1 MKTKVLIASVKSW
14 NFRNA
19 NAFTDSYKE
28 QYDVLLIDNPENLTM
43 ETVEAFNPD
52 YIFFPHWSWIIPE
65 PVYSKFR
72 CIVFHITDLPFG
84 RGGSP
89 LQNLIER
96 KIYNT
101 KISAIAVVSELDAG
115 PLYLKKDFNIAEG
128 SAQQIFEEASGI
140 IFKEMIPEIIEMD
153 SEPEEQKGEIVKF
166 KRRKPEDSNII
177 NAGLDDLRDFYDFI
191 RMLDGEGYPKAY
203 VLIGDFKVE
212 LDSVLFNN
220 KKLEGRFTIK
230 QKDE

>member
-1 MKTKVLIASVKSW
+1 M
-14 NFRNA
+14 
-19 NAFTDSYKE
+19 
-28 QYDVLLIDNPENLTM
+28 
-43 ETVEAFNPD
+43 
-52 YIFFPHWSWIIPE
+52 

-101 KISAIAVVSELDAG
+101 KISAIAVLSELDAG

-153 SEPEEQKGEIVKF
+153 SEPEEQK
-166 KRRKPEDSNII
+166 
-177 NAGLDDLRDFYDFI
+177 
-191 RMLDGEGYPKAY
+191 
-203 VLIGDFKVE
+203 
-212 LDSVLFNN
+212 
-220 KKLEGRFTIK
+220 
-230 QKDE
+230 